1 MRAIV
6 IDVLA
11 RVHGK
16 RMVTVDVIG
25 AGPRAVAGLLEH
37 VGVKAEIRPLEVVEK
52 RLVDLKEYDVAFVSG
67 MTVDLEAAAKALRL
81 WRKSCGMSPIVA
93 GGPMFYE
100 YRKLIAFGYDIV
112 VMGEAEPVIPS
123 LIKCLK
129 QNDITCLE
137 KVKGIAYRGQQK
149 TVSVTGLAPHA
160 TIKQLSIQHSAHVE
174 NYPLYWASRVY
185 VEIVRGCSNF
195 RRPSLKLADGRRCIH
210 CPVCF
215 NSRTPL
221 SARLRCPVGIPAGCG
236 YCSVP
241 ATHGPAR
248 SRPREIIVREIRE
261 LVKRGVKRIVLSAPD
276 VLDYQRDML
285 VYPEPLTDPCNP
297 PANVDALERL
307 LDDIFNIDEVSKSE
321 TYVMV
326 ENIKACLVD
335 EEVAKLLGEYFRGTP
350 VHLGVETGDPQHY
363 RMLGRPGNLA
373 DVKRAVRLLSRYGMQ
388 VYVYFIYGLP
398 GENLKTAKKTVEL
411 MEQLYR
417 LGAEKVTAYRFTPLP
432 GTAFENIEVKLTR
445 ASMMIKEKA
454 QELNARAKK
463 KLLGRKVFGIVAGF
477 HKARRRLVV
486 YPLPHGPVI
495 LTRGKKQLVG
505 WLVEV
510 RVTDIVSER
519 MLEGTVV
526 RKIKPIASHKAVEV
540 ALQVY

>member
-37 VGVKAEIRPLEVVEK
+37 VGVKAEICPLEVVEK

-195 RRPSLKLADGRRCIH
+195 RRQSLKLADGR
-210 CPVCF
+210 
-215 NSRTPL
+215 
-221 SARLRCPVGIPAGCG
+221 
-236 YCSVP
+236 
-241 ATHGPAR
+241 
-248 SRPREIIVREIRE
+248 
-261 LVKRGVKRIVLSAPD
+261 
-276 VLDYQRDML
+276 
-285 VYPEPLTDPCNP
+285 
-297 PANVDALERL
+297 
-307 LDDIFNIDEVSKSE
+307 
-321 TYVMV
+321 
-326 ENIKACLVD
+326 
-335 EEVAKLLGEYFRGTP
+335 
-350 VHLGVETGDPQHY
+350 
-363 RMLGRPGNLA
+363 
-373 DVKRAVRLLSRYGMQ
+373 
-388 VYVYFIYGLP
+388 
-398 GENLKTAKKTVEL
+398 
-411 MEQLYR
+411 
-417 LGAEKVTAYRFTPLP
+417 
-432 GTAFENIEVKLTR
+432 
-445 ASMMIKEKA
+445 
-454 QELNARAKK
+454 
-463 KLLGRKVFGIVAGF
+463 
-477 HKARRRLVV
+477 
-486 YPLPHGPVI
+486 
-495 LTRGKKQLVG
+495 
-505 WLVEV
+505 
-510 RVTDIVSER
+510 
-519 MLEGTVV
+519 
-526 RKIKPIASHKAVEV
+526 
-540 ALQVY
+540 